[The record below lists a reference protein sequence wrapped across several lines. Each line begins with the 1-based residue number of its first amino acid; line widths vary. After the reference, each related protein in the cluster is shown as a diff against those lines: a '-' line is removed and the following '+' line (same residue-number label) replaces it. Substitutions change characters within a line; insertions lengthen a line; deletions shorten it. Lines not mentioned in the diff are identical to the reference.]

1 MPWSSSETPDQ
12 SGRTFVITG
21 SNSGIGLEAAKVLSR
36 KGAHVV
42 MACRNLEK
50 AQQAR
55 AEVGGTTEVRHLDT
69 ASLESVRAFADGLDG
84 EVDVLVNNAGIMAV
98 PQARTTDGFE
108 SQLGTNFLGHFALT
122 GLLLPRVTDRVV
134 TLSSGAHR
142 MGRINLEDPNWENRR
157 YRRWSAYG
165 QSKLADLM
173 FAYELQRRL
182 LLAGSSVRSIAA
194 HPGYAATNLQAS
206 MGRAAVAVQ
215 GVLLRVGVVQDA
227 AGGAEPTLYAATA
240 PDLPGG
246 SFVGPSGPGEMS
258 GPAQIVGSSS
268 ASRDLDVQRG
278 LWDLAV
284 RLTGVDPGLPAD
296 VVA

>member
-1 MPWSSSETPDQ
+1 MNAVQQQTVFVTGASSGFGAAIARRFAADGALVIVAARRSEP
-12 SGRTFVITG
+12 
-21 SNSGIGLEAAKVLSR
+21 LEALALDFGPSILTLTLDVR
-36 KGAHVV
+36 DRAVV
-42 MACRNLEK
+42 E
-50 AQQAR
+50 QAI
-55 AEVGGTTEVRHLDT
+55 AALP
-69 ASLESVRAFADGLDG
+69 AAFS